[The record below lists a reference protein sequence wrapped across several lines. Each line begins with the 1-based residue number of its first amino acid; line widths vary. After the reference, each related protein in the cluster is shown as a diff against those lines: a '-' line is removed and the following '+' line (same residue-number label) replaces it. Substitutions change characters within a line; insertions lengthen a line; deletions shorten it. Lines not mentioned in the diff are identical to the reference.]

1 MKLALLVA
9 MLPAGAQC
17 EARHNRG
24 GGVHIVVRLGNRVFD
39 FWPASAKWR
48 QRDNNLRPGSLAV
61 HRSSLRSG
69 VGLGSLLAALTEAQA
84 A

>member
-1 MKLALLVA
+1 MSILAITRT
-9 MLPAGAQC
+9 GAQC

-24 GGVHIVVRLGNRVFD
+24 GGVHIVVRHHDRVFD
-39 FWPASAKWR
+39 FWPANAKWR
-48 QRDNNLRPGSLAV
+48 QRDNNIRPGSLAV

-69 VGLGSLLAALTEAQA
+69 VGLDSLLAALTEAQA